1 MNVSFGS
8 KNAHFNLSSL
18 LSNIDTG
25 DLYEGGRTSLTKRKR
40 GFDDYDSDDDYSGT
54 KSSDP
59 NAFDS
64 SAAKLRT
71 NLIRSELNKRRLASA
86 DPVEDEQ
93 ISAETTKLAA
103 TTKLIEPFNK
113 KIPTLTLKSRESW
126 FDKICRIMRENCKLF
141 NKEEMYEAEIVNACV
156 KFEFEIIQKSKN
168 IAIYQANCVR
178 KYTEINKFTKENKHF
193 LEDYLQNKKSSTEA
207 THDEPHTEEATEPV
221 NPIKLLGFTSAK
233 MVLNNEVQRTPSR
246 IEKAVV
252 EVEPMEIESIVNS
265 LEAKVKMETRIEL
278 SLQTVSSLVVFELTK
293 YYKAGKFLNK
303 VQLVLSLIGKKFLY

>member
-40 GFDDYDSDDDYSGT
+40 GFDDYDSDDDYSGA

-86 DPVEDEQ
+86 DPIENEQ
-93 ISAETTKLAA
+93 ISAETAKLAA

-141 NKEEMYEAEIVNACV
+141 NKEQMYEAEIVDACV

-193 LEDYLQNKKSSTEA
+193 LEDYLQNKKSTGSSET
-207 THDEPHTEEATEPV
+207 THDEPHAEEATESV
-221 NPIKLLGFTSAK
+221 NPVKLTGFTSAK
-233 MVLNNEVQRTPSR
+233 MVLNINNEAQRTPNR
-246 IEKAVV
+246 VEKAGA
-252 EVEPMEIESIVNS
+252 EAEPMEIESIVNS
-265 LEAKVKMETRIEL
+265 LEAKVKMEPRNEL
-278 SLQTVSSLVVFELTK
+278 SLQTVSSLVVIELTK

-303 VQLVLSLIGKKFLY
+303 VHLVLS